1 MHFFVKIIPKELP
14 RLTNEITVIC
24 TINTMRT
31 EALPGGSH
39 VACLNVKTSCVG
51 VYKCLSLIVGFAIT
65 VTIWPREVVSCSDFI
80 LPTVTNFWATSCCD
94 RSGRQIMEDYNGFDL
109 GRWLYFAY
117 TTRGS

>member
-14 RLTNEITVIC
+14 GLTNEITVIC

-51 VYKCLSLIVGFAIT
+51 VYKINACRLLSALPSLSQFGRGRLSLVVISSYLLSLIFG
-65 VTIWPREVVSCSDFI
+65 PRH
-80 LPTVTNFWATSCCD
+80 
-94 RSGRQIMEDYNGFDL
+94 
-109 GRWLYFAY
+109 
-117 TTRGS
+117 